1 MEDNALGAGSGKQ
14 AADSRAGEAGGELT
28 QQKIE
33 QVVADAE
40 VAYSKWLAE
49 AVVQLKGELGFQ
61 KKLKQAVDKTVF
73 GCNTTTPS
81 MRGHLSAAL
90 DDFDVSTLSNVAK
103 EHFSTRYVAHCQ
115 TEFNAAVLAHAT
127 AAVPPQKIVQ
137 VMAALEVAISEWL
150 VGATSQ
156 LAGEPAFEAKL
167 KQAYSEARVGDTRG
181 HLFTTAMLASGID
194 REDVEDVEVSV
205 HHYRDHPT
213 NKEAQAVVGGAF
225 MAFAQHVQ
233 EEFSITID
241 VHTAANGEFPESMVV
256 DGALRV
262 LTAAEAAKLIR
273 AFETGKAG
281 WRRRRWWWCAPLDQS
296 AEAELLHK
304 LLQQHGVCPIDFL
317 NSVSRHYVG
326 GLAQMPTSDAADWD
340 ADQLVKDA
348 LASSGPFLEAVSSLV
363 LRERRQVEALALQ
376 RQRSR
381 SRLPRAE
388 LQHPRCATLTN
399 PAKNATV
406 HVIGVNHLSTLSQAD
421 VRQIIRDVQP
431 DAVCIEMCHERVRS
445 GSSVKGQDTPLPTLP
460 VLLQQNWGKACFAAY
475 WATITI
481 PMLPLVWCYGALNV
495 WDRAFVERTERLSG
509 TNAGGEMCAAL
520 EESRTLG
527 VPCYAIDRE
536 ISTTMCRHGSELAN
550 GGLTSYL
557 SLVAEKV
564 FQREENHAGD
574 RLREKLDLLMASD
587 DLWSE
592 EDIAECRALSRERID
607 GMSYAN
613 GIPIDTMRIGR
624 AISLERDEYL
634 ARNLWRAS
642 QRQGSTTVAV
652 VGAAHLQGI
661 QKHFGHTTDARFAE
675 ISTCP
680 SDDSVLRNAALIM
693 VAGVLGPPIATYA
706 AYRSASRLFNPK
718 LARRGVVGLGASLI
732 AGAAYTAA
740 STYNEVRRIRIE
752 TSPNRKAIVAH
763 TKKIEPLLAKT
774 VSVSS

>member
-1 MEDNALGAGSGKQ
+1 MENNALGTGSGKQ
-14 AADSRAGEAGGELT
+14 AADARAGEPCGELT
-28 QQKIE
+28 QQEIE
-33 QVVADAE
+33 QVMADAE
-40 VAYSKWLAE
+40 VAFSKWLAG
-49 AVVQLKGELGFQ
+49 AVVQLEGEPGFQ
-61 KKLKQAVDKTVF
+61 AKLKQAVDKAVS
-73 GCNTTTPS
+73 GPLS
-81 MRGHLSAAL
+81 KDLSAAL

-103 EHFSTRYVAHCQ
+103 EHISTRYVAHRQ

-127 AAVPPQKIVQ
+127 AAVPPEKIAQ
-137 VMAALEVAISEWL
+137 VLTDMEVVFSEWL

-167 KQAYSEARVGDTRG
+167 TQAYDEARVGDTTTTPPTPG
-181 HLFTTAMLASGID
+181 LYATAMLSNGID
-194 REDVEDVEVSV
+194 REDFYVSLG
-205 HHYRDHPT
+205 HHLNHPT
-213 NKEAQAVVGGAF
+213 NKEAQGEY
-225 MAFAQHVQ
+225 MAFHQHVHG
-233 EEFSITID
+233 EFSIAVD

-256 DGALRV
+256 DGALRA

-273 AFETGKAG
+273 AFETGKAESG
-281 WRRRRWWWCAPLDQS
+281 APLDQS

-304 LLQQHGVCPIDFL
+304 LLLQHGVCPIDFL
-317 NSVSRHYVG
+317 NSVSRHYVNC
-326 GLAQMPTSDAADWD
+326 AAEMPTSDAADWD

-376 RQRSR
+376 RQQSR
-381 SRLPRAE
+381 SQLPRAE

-431 DAVCIEMCHERVRS
+431 DAVCIELCHERVRS
-445 GSSVKGQDTPLPTLP
+445 GSSVKGQDIPLPTLP

-481 PMLPLVWCYGALNV
+481 PMLPLVWCFGALDV
-495 WDRAFVERTERLSG
+495 WDHAYVERAERLSG
-509 TNAGGEMCAAL
+509 TNTGGEMGAAL

-527 VPCYAIDRE
+527 VPCYAIDRD
-536 ISTTMCRHGSELAN
+536 ISTTVCRQHSELAN

-564 FQREENHAGD
+564 FQPEENHAGD

-587 DLWSE
+587 DPWSE
-592 EDIAECRALSRERID
+592 EDVAECRALSRERMD

-613 GIPIDTMRIGR
+613 GIPIDSKSAPWRMGH

-652 VGAAHLQGI
+652 VGVAHLQGI

-680 SDDSVLRNAALIM
+680 SEDSVFRDAAPIM

-706 AYRSASRLFNPK
+706 AYRSARRLFNPK

-740 STYNEVRRIRIE
+740 STYNEVRRIQIE